1 MCVDF
6 GVWIVVDR
14 PAKELLRRRP
24 VSGSEAPEVLTLVV
38 VVVLVAVVMDVD
50 LVSWELGIGKSHNLK
65 FHPQPMIIR

>member
-1 MCVDF
+1 MGVDF

-50 LVSWELGIGKSHNLK
+50 LVSWELGIGISHNLK

>member
-1 MCVDF
+1 MCVDS

-38 VVVLVAVVMDVD
+38 VVVLVAVIMDVD
-50 LVSWELGIGKSHNLK
+50 LVSWELGIGISHNLK